1 MKNKFSLNTKMMLG
15 KNSAIVNNS
24 LANNAKSLQASF
36 FMKREANSVSP
47 G

>member
-1 MKNKFSLNTKMMLG
+1 MKKKFSLNTKMTLS

-24 LANNAKSLQASF
+24 LANAKSLQAVF
-36 FMKREANSVSP
+36 LMKREANLVSP

>member
-24 LANNAKSLQASF
+24 LANAKSLQAFS
-36 FMKREANSVSP
+36 FMKREANTVSP